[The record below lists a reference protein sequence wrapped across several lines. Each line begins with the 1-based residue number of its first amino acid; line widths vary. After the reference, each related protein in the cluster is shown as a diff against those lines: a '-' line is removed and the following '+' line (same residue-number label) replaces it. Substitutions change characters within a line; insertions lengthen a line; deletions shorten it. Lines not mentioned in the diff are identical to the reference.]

1 MSAKINWTQDWP
13 PQDYTGFTPKQIRN
27 AKHMYGKLGKLLI
40 DAQIKKLGKKI
51 KYRVSWK
58 RNRTAPVYQ
67 FYTYLTPP
75 AVLIPKNRNAP
86 PGGGTGSN
94 VSPTPPPK
102 P

>member
-1 MSAKINWTQDWP
+1 MSAKINWTQNWP
-13 PQDYTGFTPKQIRN
+13 AQDYTGFTPAQIRN
-27 AKHMYGKLGKLLI
+27 AKHMYGKLGKVLI
-40 DAQIKKLGKKI
+40 EAQIKKLGKRI

-58 RNRTAPVYQ
+58 RNRAAPIYQ

-75 AVLIPKNRNAP
+75 AVIIPGHRNQ
-86 PGGGTGSN
+86 PGGSGQSN